1 MIQYDS
7 RKVQP
12 GDTFVAIPG
21 LKHDGVD
28 FIPQAIANG
37 AAMIVAEKEVP
48 LPAGIKFEKVPS
60 ARQALAYLS
69 DKFYNHP
76 SRKLKL
82 IGITGTKGKTTTSYL
97 IQSIINTAGYKCG
110 LIGTITSA
118 MTTPESSDL
127 QAELAAM
134 VEGGCTHCVL
144 EVSSHALAQD
154 RVYGCYFTVA
164 IFTNLS
170 HDHLDYHKTMEEYL
184 LAKQKLFEML
194 DQNSTAIINVDDPV
208 SASII
213 GLIKGEVVPYGIDQ
227 ARHELRSTK
236 HNEYDV
242 EVAGI
247 TIHEDEMIL
256 KLNTT
261 EIRTPLI
268 GIHNVYNIA
277 AAFQCALTLGIG
289 PTIIKRGIEAV
300 RVIAGRQEEV
310 VCGQVFRVIVDFAHS
325 PDSLEK
331 VLQTYR
337 PFTKGRLIV
346 VFGCPGDRDREKR
359 PIMGEIASRLA
370 DQVIIT
376 TDDPYSEEPA
386 QIVDEVFSG
395 TSRYASRVM
404 RILDRRAAIDKALQS
419 AVKGDIVLI
428 AGRGH
433 EKFQDF
439 KGKKIAFDDKEV
451 IKEILCTRK

>member
-1 MIQYDS
+1 
-7 RKVQP
+7 
-12 GDTFVAIPG
+12 
-21 LKHDGVD
+21 
-28 FIPQAIANG
+28 
-37 AAMIVAEKEVP
+37 
-48 LPAGIKFEKVPS
+48 
-60 ARQALAYLS
+60 
-69 DKFYNHP
+69 
-76 SRKLKL
+76 
-82 IGITGTKGKTTTSYL
+82 
-97 IQSIINTAGYKCG
+97 
-110 LIGTITSA
+110 
-118 MTTPESSDL
+118 
-127 QAELAAM
+127 
-134 VEGGCTHCVL
+134 
-144 EVSSHALAQD
+144 
-154 RVYGCYFTVA
+154 
-164 IFTNLS
+164 
-170 HDHLDYHKTMEEYL
+170 
-184 LAKQKLFEML
+184 
-194 DQNSTAIINVDDPV
+194 
-208 SASII
+208 
-213 GLIKGEVVPYGIDQ
+213 VPYGIDQ